1 MNVQKN
7 MHTTVNSKT
16 FQASMATTTT
26 IQDKQNIQDTRPTT
40 SLASPTRQV
49 KNMQSTSVST
59 PNETSAMHET
69 KVSPQPRAW
78 IPGQPQVALSVI
90 SSRAAPIPRN
100 IHGDAAWPPVRPP
113 SSGPA
118 EAEARFQTD
127 QGAAASAALEAW
139 RKPSQPVPDDVVA
152 DAFAEMMRMVS
163 PRPST
168 TQVPL
173 SSTAPIP
180 LPQLPPPHIPSSID
194 MELLKDPEAEV
205 RGLSCEPAP
214 PPDRAA
220 TRYYTNKEANKR
232 GALTVQPRTRQARG
246 YTREGMLEVRPNP
259 APPASGPAVPQV
271 VARPADRPT
280 GVDTLV
286 ACPRGASSAG
296 PALDGAP
303 GPSGK
308 EGHDTADPRIL
319 QAPPPLAE
327 PGGGVGMSRAGSEG
341 QVARITRSGLLR
353 SRPATSVI
361 FNRPLLRRVC
371 RRSAAG
377 QVQVTAGARLRGW
390 SRLATRQRQQTMAR
404 VQRTARE

>member
-173 SSTAPIP
+173 SSAAPIP

-327 PGGGVGMSRAGSEG
+327 PEGGGPAGSEDPQG
-341 QVARITRSGLLR
+341 
-353 SRPATSVI
+353 
-361 FNRPLLRRVC
+361 
-371 RRSAAG
+371 
-377 QVQVTAGARLRGW
+377 
-390 SRLATRQRQQTMAR
+390 
-404 VQRTARE
+404 